1 MNIYSLRH
9 MKGQVKRHRYIWYK
23 SPSSVLINGFYSA
36 TRITILSIL
45 FQYIH
50 VLHIY
55 CWSQDAPEID
65 QNSSGDPKGKKCG
78 VFYYD

>member
-36 TRITILSIL
+36 TLSI
-45 FQYIH
+45 H
-50 VLHIY
+50 
-55 CWSQDAPEID
+55 SR
-65 QNSSGDPKGKKCG
+65 SSYLLLVSRCPFCEL
-78 VFYYD
+78 